1 MLTKISTTY
10 GADMEPSWDMAREVP
25 MAVFLL
31 DVGNSSEVCKMITAN
46 TAESA
51 NLPSNATTII
61 SVLLSGMKKGLVNIL
76 FFYFHYFMLTLI

>member
-1 MLTKISTTY
+1 MSTTY
-10 GADMEPSWDMAREVP
+10 GADMEPSWDMASEVP

-31 DVGNSSEVCKMITAN
+31 DVGNSSEVWRMITAN

-61 SVLLSGMKKGLVNIL
+61 SVLLSTIETGLVNIL
-76 FFYFHYFMLTLI
+76 IFSFHIFC

>member
-1 MLTKISTTY
+1 
-10 GADMEPSWDMAREVP
+10 

-61 SVLLSGMKKGLVNIL
+61 SVLLSGMKTGLVNIL
-76 FFYFHYFMLTLI
+76 FFYFHYFMLTLIQNTYDLVFVEQCFNKNLNSLNVR

>member
-1 MLTKISTTY
+1 
-10 GADMEPSWDMAREVP
+10 

-61 SVLLSGMKKGLVNIL
+61 SVLLSGMKTGLVNKYIIL
-76 FFYFHYFMLTLI
+76 LLSLFYVNINLEYIQPCFLLLLNTN